1 MASQTLT
8 ALYSDEARAEIALE
22 RLRGIGLPERS
33 LEMHH
38 ASDGD
43 IEPGAAPSGG
53 LFALGDILRNRGD
66 EHGIAATGT
75 VVMAFDV
82 PEGLVSEA
90 IRILDTDA
98 IEVEKAR
105 GTD

>member
-8 ALYSDEARAEIALE
+8 ALYSDEARAETALE
-22 RLRGIGLPERS
+22 RLRAIGLPERS

-43 IEPGAAPSGG
+43 IEPGSAPSGG

-66 EHGIAATGT
+66 EHGIAGHGT

-82 PEGLVSEA
+82 PEKLVSEA
-90 IRILDTDA
+90 MHILKADA
-98 IEVEKAR
+98 IEVEKR
-105 GTD
+105 RSGD

>member
-8 ALYSDEARAEIALE
+8 ALYTDEARAEMALE
-22 RLRGIGLPERS
+22 RLRAMGLPERS

-43 IEPGAAPSGG
+43 IEPGSAPSGG

-66 EHGIAATGT
+66 EHGIAGNGT

-82 PEGLVSEA
+82 PERLLSEA
-90 IRILDTDA
+90 LSILDEDA
-98 IEVEKAR
+98 IEVEKTR
-105 GTD
+105 GST

>member
-1 MASQTLT
+1 MASRTLT

-22 RLRGIGLPERS
+22 RLRGIGLPEHC
-33 LEMHH
+33 LEIHH

-53 LFALGDILRNRGD
+53 LFALGNILRNRGN

-75 VVMAFDV
+75 VLMAFDV
-82 PEGLVSEA
+82 PERLVSDA

-98 IEVEKAR
+98 IEIEKAR
-105 GTD
+105 STD